1 MTPGRPAVQ
10 LADQN
15 WATSQ
20 AARATIASFT
30 AAVRAA
36 QIVVGLQEEALTG
49 TRTVLDVLVDEQQLF
64 TTQAQLVT
72 AERDTSIAEFNV
84 ALDRRLSV
92 ASPKGIVTKY
102 LADADGRI
110 PENSAAKLPE
120 RNFQDMLENR
130 LPG

>member
-1 MTPGRPAVQ
+1 MAQRFRFESCQSGGARVGYGSGAASSMTPGRAAVQ

-36 QIVVGLQEEALTG
+36 QIVVGLQEE
-49 TRTVLDVLVDEQQLF
+49 E
-64 TTQAQLVT
+64 
-72 AERDTSIAEFNV
+72 
-84 ALDRRLSV
+84 LSV

-110 PENSAAKLPE
+110 PENSAARLPE

>member
-49 TRTVLDVLVDEQQLF
+49 TRTVLDVLVDERQRF

-72 AERDTSIAEFNV
+72 AERDTAI
-84 ALDRRLSV
+84 RRV
-92 ASPKGIVTKY
+92 QMSPSTGGYRWHHPKV
-102 LADADGRI
+102 
-110 PENSAAKLPE
+110 S
-120 RNFQDMLENR
+120 
-130 LPG
+130 

>member
-49 TRTVLDVLVDEQQLF
+49 TRTVLDVLVDEQQRF

-72 AERDTSIAEFNV
+72 AERDTAIRRVQCRPRPAVIGGITQRYRDQISRGRRRADPGEFCGQTAGAEF
-84 ALDRRLSV
+84 
-92 ASPKGIVTKY
+92 
-102 LADADGRI
+102 
-110 PENSAAKLPE
+110 
-120 RNFQDMLENR
+120 
-130 LPG
+130 PGYAGK

>member
-49 TRTVLDVLVDEQQLF
+49 TRTVLDVLVDEQQRF

-72 AERDTSIAEFNV
+72 AERDTAIAEFTRANSRKTQ
-84 ALDRRLSV
+84 APAQTRCASV
-92 ASPKGIVTKY
+92 ATGHATAVGMVPTLCTPMPLRYPQVTNTK
-102 LADADGRI
+102 
-110 PENSAAKLPE
+110 
-120 RNFQDMLENR
+120 
-130 LPG
+130 

>member
-49 TRTVLDVLVDEQQLF
+49 TRTVLDVLVDEQQRF

-72 AERDTSIAEFNV
+72 AERDTAIAEFNV
-84 ALDRRLSV
+84 ALDRRLSA

-102 LADADGRI
+102 LADVGGRI
-110 PENSAAKLPE
+110 PENSAARLPE
-120 RNFQDMLENR
+120 RNFQGMLENG